1 MKHVLGHIPPP
12 PPPDR
17 TNIESSI
24 KKATASLDD
33 WSLETYSAGWVHL
46 CVAASSQH
54 DSCWQWE
61 FCRIFLEQALGGPT
75 LALLWECDENTPV
88 TTTTT
93 RKWTFPSPSDQLL
106 QGAYMAL
113 VNLKPLVK
121 EGEKGS
127 VCLSV
132 LEVALVCLGHG
143 LQHHRNFVHV
153 NGDGRSSLQHYFDDL
168 LVVADELFS
177 LTQPYVLSDD
187 RFQHLNYYLLCFKQ
201 FVRLEKPAAVG
212 RGRGHHDHDNGGIG
226 PHKQQRTLDSF
237 LLSTEKRTSTTGK

>member
-12 PPPDR
+12 PLSDR
-17 TNIESSI
+17 TNIELSI
-24 KKATASLDD
+24 KKATASLHVDD

-75 LALLWECDENTPV
+75 TPALLGECDGNIPV
-88 TTTTT
+88 ATTT
-93 RKWTFPSPSDQLL
+93 RKWTFPPPSDQLL
-106 QGAYMAL
+106 QGAYRAL

-143 LQHHRNFVHV
+143 LQHHRDFLHV
-153 NGDGRSSLQHYFDDL
+153 NGDDRSSLQHYFDDL

-201 FVRLEKPAAVG
+201 FVRLEKPAALG
-212 RGRGHHDHDNGGIG
+212 RGRGDGGIG

-237 LLSTEKRTSTTGK
+237 LLSTEKSTSTTSK